1 MRIRLAFAA
10 AAILTLAL
18 AAILTLA
25 GCDRLPGRPSAREE
39 VVRPDQVLDFN
50 TLYREN
56 CSGCHGADGKGGASI
71 ALRDPV
77 YLAIADDAT
86 IRNVA
91 AGGVP
96 GTQMLPFAQGKGGM
110 LTGEQIGVLVQG
122 IRAWAQADV
131 PRADVPRADVPRAD
145 APRDGLPPYAAQSPG
160 DPQRGAAVYATF
172 CAHCHGPNGQGG
184 KGGSAIANGAYL
196 SLVSDQYLRTIVIAG
211 RPELGAPDW
220 RGDVTGRAMSAAEIS
235 DVVAWLISQRPP
247 SQRSN

>member
-10 AAILTLAL
+10 APIRTLALAAIRTLAL
-18 AAILTLA
+18 AAILTLT
-25 GCDRLPGRPSAREE
+25 GCDRLPGRPSVREE
-39 VVRPDQVLDFN
+39 VARPDRVLDFN
-50 TLYREN
+50 TLYKEN

-77 YLAIADDAT
+77 YLAIAGDAT

-96 GTQMLPFAQGKGGM
+96 GTQMPPFAQSKGGM
-110 LTGEQIGVLVQG
+110 LTGEQIDALVQG
-122 IRAWAQADV
+122 IRAWAQAD
-131 PRADVPRADVPRAD
+131 
-145 APRDGLPPYAAQSPG
+145 APRSGLPPYATQSPG

-172 CAHCHGPNGQGG
+172 CAHCHGPKGEGG

-196 SLVSDQYLRTIVIAG
+196 SLVSDQYLRTIAIAG
-211 RPELGAPDW
+211 RPELGAPDF
-220 RGDVTGRAMSAAEIS
+220 RGNVTGRAMSAVEIS
-235 DVVAWLISQRPP
+235 DVVAWLTSQRPP

>member
-1 MRIRLAFAA
+1 MRIQFAIAF
-10 AAILTLAL
+10 

-25 GCDRLPGRPSAREE
+25 GCDGLPGHPSAREE
-39 VVRPDQVLDFN
+39 VVRPEQVLDFN

-77 YLAIADDAT
+77 FLAIADDAT
-86 IRNVA
+86 IRKVA
-91 AGGVP
+91 AGGVS
-96 GTQMLPFAQGKGGM
+96 GTQMLPFAQSKGGM
-110 LTGEQIGVLVQG
+110 LTDEQIGVLVQG
-122 IRAWAQADV
+122 IRAWVQADV
-131 PRADVPRADVPRAD
+131 PRADVPR
-145 APRDGLPPYAAQSPG
+145 DGLPPYATQSPG

-184 KGGSAIANGAYL
+184 KGGSSIADGAYL

-220 RGDVTGRAMSAAEIS
+220 RGDMTGRAMSAVEIS
-235 DVVAWLISQRPP
+235 DVVAWLASQRPP